1 MEPMHSV
8 SNYLE
13 FQKQLAAST
22 GSPREQLVDVL
33 ADQELNSLRAGQALV
48 GVGVSDQVEVKP
60 PEGGNSLTRLNIR
73 DVLVE
78 TSEEVNFDWPDS
90 LAIERIKAGLIEIA
104 LALLLFAGL
113 VTFCFQ
119 RF

>member
-78 TSEEVNFDWPDS
+78 TSEEVNFEWPDF

>member
-48 GVGVSDQVEVKP
+48 GVGVEVKP

-104 LALLLFAGL
+104 LAFLLFAGL
-113 VTFCFQ
+113 MTFCLQ